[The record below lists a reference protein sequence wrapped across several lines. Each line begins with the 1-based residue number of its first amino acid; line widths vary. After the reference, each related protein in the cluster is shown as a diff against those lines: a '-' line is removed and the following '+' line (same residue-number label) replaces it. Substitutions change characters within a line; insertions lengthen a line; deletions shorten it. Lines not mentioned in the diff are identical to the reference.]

1 MIDVIEAIVKDERDW
16 NYKQHVIIDTKVTQ
30 EDIAET
36 LQKYADFQFNQM
48 EQGRITKEQYWS
60 EVYEYLEEHGIPRN
74 EYNKYKWIGVSDTG
88 QYNEIYAF
96 VLIDTSG
103 EEPEPV
109 LSVGSMGMI
118 GIKLKRQYIVNM
130 VRQII

>member
-1 MIDVIEAIVKDERDW
+1 MIDIIEAIVKDERDW
-16 NYKQHVIIDTKVTQ
+16 NYKQHVIIDTTVTQ
-30 EDIAET
+30 EDLFET
-36 LQKYADFQFNQM
+36 LKNYDDFQFNQM

-60 EVYEYLEEHGIPRN
+60 VVYEYLEEQGIPRKDLH
-74 EYNKYKWIGVSDTG
+74 KYKWIGVSDTG
-88 QYNEIYAF
+88 QYNEIYGF
-96 VLIDTSG
+96 DLIDTSG